1 MLLRSDEAMP
11 ILISGVSA
19 MMLSVAVLSAD
30 PVKTEPRSS
39 MASVTEADVSSGVP
53 LNEVP
58 NPSRT
63 LSAATVQ
70 TSKGE
75 KIGEVR
81 AVEIG
86 SDGTPRAV
94 KVATNGLLGLG
105 TLTKSI
111 SANDLIYVK
120 DRNILVSRL
129 TKAEINALPS
139 APKKKSS

>member
-1 MLLRSDEAMP
+1 MLSRSDEAVP
-11 ILISGVSA
+11 VLIGAVSA
-19 MMLSVAVLSAD
+19 VMLSVAVLTAD
-30 PVKTEPRSS
+30 PTRAAPGGCV
-39 MASVTEADVSSGVP
+39 ASVTEAAVPSGVP
-53 LNEVP
+53 LNEVA

-86 SDGTPRAV
+86 NDGRPTAV
-94 KVATNGLLGLG
+94 KVATNGLFGLG

-111 SANDLIYVK
+111 NANDLIYVK
-120 DRNILVSRL
+120 GPNILVSRL